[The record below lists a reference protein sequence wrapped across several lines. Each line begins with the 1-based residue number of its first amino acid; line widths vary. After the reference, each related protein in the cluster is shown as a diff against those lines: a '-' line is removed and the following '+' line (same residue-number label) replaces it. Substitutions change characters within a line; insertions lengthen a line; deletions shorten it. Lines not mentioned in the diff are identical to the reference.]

1 MNCSVLGRNENF
13 RFGIGNFWDPF
24 RSHLIVRDDI
34 TTTVDEAG
42 DKAGVITD
50 SIGVSVWLVT

>member
-50 SIGVSVWLVT
+50 SIGVSV